1 MKPSNVQNYR
11 PLRSDEGA
19 VLNKQENLASFC
31 QSTTIDSNSIHYN
44 RLSTPVTALK
54 TRGLH
59 IDGARA
65 LGAHNVPISL
75 IAQGK
80 MWDLVDAKVRMV
92 RPMAPSRKFPQKSS
106 PVRHA
111 RALTVARTQQ

>member
-1 MKPSNVQNYR
+1 MDSALV
-11 PLRSDEGA
+11 G
-19 VLNKQENLASFC
+19 LNKQENLALFC
-31 QSTTIDSNSIHYN
+31 QCTTMDSNIIYYN
-44 RLSTPVTALK
+44 RSTRLSTAVRALK

-59 IDGARA
+59 IDGATA
-65 LGAHNVPISL
+65 HGAHNVPISL
-75 IAQGK
+75 IARGK

-111 RALTVARTQQ
+111 RAITVARTQQ